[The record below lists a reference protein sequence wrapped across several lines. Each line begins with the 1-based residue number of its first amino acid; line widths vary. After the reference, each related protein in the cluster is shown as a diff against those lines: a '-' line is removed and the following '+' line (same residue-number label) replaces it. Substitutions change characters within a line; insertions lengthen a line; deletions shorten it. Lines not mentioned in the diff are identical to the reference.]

1 MNIISYESDVAAWA
15 NQQAALIRSGQF
27 NLLDLEH
34 LAEEIEEVS
43 KSEQRELAH
52 RMAVLLMHLLKWEYQ
67 PLRRGNSWLR
77 TIRDQRDDIK
87 EHLDDVPS
95 LRPKISDE
103 KWIRSAYRSAV
114 AKAAKETS
122 IDADKFPET
131 CPWSM
136 VDVLTD
142 GWLPIGTASTSAG
155 EKVH

>member
-1 MNIISYESDVAAWA
+1 MDIISYESDVAAWA
-15 NQQAALIRSGQF
+15 NQQAALIRSRQF

-34 LAEEIEEVS
+34 LAEEIEDVS

-52 RMAVLLMHLLKWEYQ
+52 RMAVLLMHLLKWEFQ

-87 EHLDDVPS
+87 DHLDDVPS

-114 AKAAKETS
+114 AKAAKETN

-142 GWLPIGTASTSAG
+142 GWLPVGFVTCY
-155 EKVH
+155 V